1 VSAGVRMPMPADP
14 HGRGLQFPGTFEVC
28 AMGAADAGLAVRV
41 PAALSAAG
49 LRLHPERQRSRPSA
63 KGNWVSVT
71 CAFDA
76 ATRADYE
83 LAHATLRALPGVKWT
98 L

>member
-1 VSAGVRMPMPADP
+1 VSTGSDQSG
-14 HGRGLQFPGTFEVC
+14 HGLQFPGTFEVS
-28 AMGAADAGLAVRV
+28 AMGAAGAGLEAKV
-41 PAALSAAG
+41 PEVLQAAG
-49 LRLHPERQRSRPSA
+49 LVVHRERQRSRPSA

-76 ATRADYE
+76 GNRADYE
-83 LAHATLRALPGVKWT
+83 RAHAVLRALPEVKWT

>member
-1 VSAGVRMPMPADP
+1 MSMGSNQPE
-14 HGRGLQFPGTFEVC
+14 HGLQFPGTFEVS
-28 AMGAADAGLAVRV
+28 AMGAAGVGLETKML
-41 PAALSAAG
+41 AALQAAG
-49 LRLHPERQRSRPSA
+49 FLVHREGQRSRPSA

-76 ATRADYE
+76 ASREDYE
-83 LAHATLRALPGVKWT
+83 RAHAILRALPEVKWT

>member
-1 VSAGVRMPMPADP
+1 VSIKSDNPE
-14 HGRGLQFPGTFEVC
+14 HGLQFPGSFEIS
-28 AMGAADAGLAVRV
+28 AMGAAGAGLEAKV
-41 PAALSAAG
+41 PAALEAAG
-49 LRLHPERQRSRPSA
+49 LVVHRERQRSRPSA

-76 ATRADYE
+76 PSRADYE
-83 LAHATLRALPGVKWT
+83 RAHEALRALPEVKWT

>member
-1 VSAGVRMPMPADP
+1 MSIQSDNPE
-14 HGRGLQFPGTFEVC
+14 HGLQFPGTFEIS
-28 AMGAADAGLAVRV
+28 AMGPAGTGLEAKVLQALESANLAVHRD
-41 PAALSAAG
+41 
-49 LRLHPERQRSRPSA
+49 RQRSRPSA

-83 LAHATLRALPGVKWT
+83 RAYEALRALPEVKWA